1 MKFKTRKTAVAAL
14 VSSALFCSPFLAYA
28 QDANEE
34 VEAESKSKKDVEL
47 ILVTGS
53 FVRRLS
59 GYHLAFVV

>member
-34 VEAESKSKKDVEL
+34 VVAESKSKKRCRVNSRYREL
-47 ILVTGS
+47 CS
-53 FVRRLS
+53 S
-59 GYHLAFVV
+59 Q